1 MQARPIQQGWVS
13 QGELS
18 VCTEVRVRVRA
29 RVWDTGQQVERDGPQ
44 GEEEGRIERQ
54 VRLSDPEFLD
64 VRHRSP
70 VTVVEGPEVILQG
83 LVSRSDRIADAVS
96 APDPAFHLRIAAA
109 QVAAMVRV
117 DLEGRPVG
125 RRNARL
131 EMNRDNQ
138 PATGAKSDT
147 HTAEHLT
154 PWP

>member
-18 VCTEVRVRVRA
+18 VCTEVRVRA

-44 GEEEGRIERQ
+44 GEEEG
-54 VRLSDPEFLD
+54 
-64 VRHRSP
+64 
-70 VTVVEGPEVILQG
+70 
-83 LVSRSDRIADAVS
+83 
-96 APDPAFHLRIAAA
+96 RIAAA